1 MAASLSTVTDLI
13 RAAWPTGTITTDADG
28 VKRYTLSPEDVR
40 KLRGLLAGALRD
52 SGGKPV
58 FRVSGID
65 TVVAPVALDKW
76 GGPLLLGLAGVF
88 LLGRM
93 SAVRR

>member
-1 MAASLSTVTDLI
+1 MAASLSTVTDLV

-40 KLRGLLAGALRD
+40 KLRGILAGALRD
-52 SGGKPV
+52 TGGKPV

-65 TVVAPVALDKW
+65 TVVAPVVLDKW
-76 GGPLLLGLAGVF
+76 GVPLLVGVAAVF
-88 LLGRM
+88 ALGRL
-93 SAVRR
+93 SVGRR

>member
-1 MAASLSTVTDLI
+1 MAASLSTVTDLV

-93 SAVRR
+93 SAGRR

>member
-1 MAASLSTVTDLI
+1 MAASLSTVTDLV
-13 RAAWPTGTITTDADG
+13 RVAWPTGTITTDADG

-52 SGGKPV
+52 TGGKPV

-76 GGPLLLGLAGVF
+76 GVPLLVGVAAVF
-88 LLGRM
+88 ALGRL
-93 SAVRR
+93 SVGRR

>member
-1 MAASLSTVTDLI
+1 MAASLSTVTDLV

-52 SGGKPV
+52 TGGKPV

-65 TVVAPVALDKW
+65 TVVVPVALDKW
-76 GGPLLLGLAGVF
+76 GVPLLVGVAAVF
-88 LLGRM
+88 ALGRL
-93 SAVRR
+93 SVGRR